1 MKLLHSNTKQN
12 PEKMYRFFHL
22 LDDVWNFL
30 TTVFLAILLYMSP
43 VKEFIHLVAS
53 LIVIDFMM
61 GVMSS
66 FKLDIPITAKR
77 MVKTVY
83 KLILYSVA
91 IISTYLVQMIAGEDG
106 VGLVRICA
114 LFIGATE
121 LKSIYD
127 HITKILGGDLFVK
140 LWQLIKARIDQTTS
154 NKTNQNVD
162 QGEG

>member
-1 MKLLHSNTKQN
+1 
-12 PEKMYRFFHL
+12 MYRFFHL